1 MDKEILNHVYKDS
14 TILNALYNETYKA
27 YDKKIDKLIELRDKE
42 LNEIWDA
49 ILKIRNISTK
59 KED

>member
-1 MDKEILNHVYKDS
+1 MDSKILNHVYKDS
-14 TILNALYNETYKA
+14 TILNTLYNETYKV
-27 YDKKIDKLIELRDKE
+27 YDKKIDELIKRRDKE
-42 LNEIWDA
+42 LGEIWDA

>member
-1 MDKEILNHVYKDS
+1 MGKDILNHVYKDS
-14 TILNALYNETYKA
+14 KILNALYNETYKV
-27 YDKKIDKLIELRDKE
+27 YDKKIDELIQRRDKE

>member
-1 MDKEILNHVYKDS
+1 MDKDILNHVYKDS
-14 TILNALYNETYKA
+14 TILNTLYNETYKA
-27 YDKKIDKLIELRDKE
+27 YDKKIDELIKLRDKE